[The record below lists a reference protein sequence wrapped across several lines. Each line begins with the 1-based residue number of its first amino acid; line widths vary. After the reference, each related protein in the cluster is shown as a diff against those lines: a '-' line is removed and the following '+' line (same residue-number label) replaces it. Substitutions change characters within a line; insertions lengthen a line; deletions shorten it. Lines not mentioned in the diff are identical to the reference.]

1 MDKTPKNSSGI
12 QITIRLVSVFFVSS
26 IKRQV
31 LLAVFF
37 GEVALKMIII
47 EIIDYWI
54 NSCSNLKSLSVF
66 VTYWWILVERIHMMW
81 LVHVLTVSSTTRIL
95 SQVIFKMFQNR
106 VPFTVYITQISLPSE
121 LLSPV
126 FSMKITSGKSMYS
139 QSESRYC

>member
-47 EIIDYWI
+47 EIIDY
-54 NSCSNLKSLSVF
+54 
-66 VTYWWILVERIHMMW
+66 
-81 LVHVLTVSSTTRIL
+81 
-95 SQVIFKMFQNR
+95 
-106 VPFTVYITQISLPSE
+106 
-121 LLSPV
+121 
-126 FSMKITSGKSMYS
+126 
-139 QSESRYC
+139 